1 MRFLTR
7 FIIACLMLLQPVLAA
22 DFELAVAS
30 AKATFDPISAQPS
43 IEVTLTPEAAK
54 VFGELTTDNV
64 GNVIELRVDG
74 ELLTSPTVRSPILG
88 GMLMITGELS
98 QADAKA
104 IAERLAEDGARIVL
118 TPIPH

>member
-1 MRFLTR
+1 MRLLAR
-7 FIIACLMLLQPVLAA
+7 VIVACLLLLQPVLAA
-22 DFELAVAS
+22 DIELAVAS

-54 VFGELTTDNV
+54 AFGELTTKNV

-88 GMLMITGELS
+88 GTLVITGEMS
-98 QADAKA
+98 QADAKD
-104 IAERLAEDGARIVL
+104 IAARLAEDGARIVL
-118 TPIPH
+118 TPIPY